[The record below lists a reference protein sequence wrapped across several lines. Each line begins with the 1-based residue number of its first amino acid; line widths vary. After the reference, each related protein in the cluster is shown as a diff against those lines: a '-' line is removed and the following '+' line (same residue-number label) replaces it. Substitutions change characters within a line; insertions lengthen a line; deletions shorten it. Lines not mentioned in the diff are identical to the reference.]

1 MSWVI
6 TGKSVNKFLV
16 MEAGTFT
23 DGGYFAGLISHTA
36 DGSPTHALIVAPRA
50 TGATGTGYTLTTNL
64 SWGPPASAPGA
75 QSSFNGQANTAALV
89 TLGIASYP
97 AANFCVSL
105 NIGGFSDWYLPARYE
120 LDIAYFN
127 LKPTTNLNNASW
139 GQNIYSVPLRASNW
153 SVNSPAQ
160 TSVTSFNTSAQAFV
174 AQYHYSSTE
183 GSPAARAWSLNFQD
197 GLQSDF
203 PPVSNKAGLQPV
215 RAFRRIAL

>member
-1 MSWVI
+1 MSWIVSAKQYIPAVI
-6 TGKSVNKFLV
+6 GEEF
-16 MEAGTFT
+16 G
-23 DGGYFAGLISHTA
+23 GGYFAGYISHTA
-36 DGSPTHALIVAPRA
+36 DGNPTHALIVAPRA

-64 SWGPPASAPGA
+64 AWGPTVSAPGA

-183 GSPAARAWSLNFQD
+183 ASAATRAWSLNFQD

-203 PPVSNKAGLQPV
+203 PPVTNKAGLQPV